1 MKQNVKLAV
10 NITIMIYIII
20 SNMSIRRRPPSNC
33 GRQAHSKRSDC
44 YDGKCVSSRAER
56 RYNFRSASSY
66 FHGRHK
72 FSSNNNTCWKSTKD
86 CSSFSNFLSKI
97 ACDYHRESSLGK
109 YNSYKCYNK
118 KAIFF

>member
-10 NITIMIYIII
+10 NITIMIYII

-56 RYNFRSASSY
+56 IHNFSPASPY

-72 FSSNNNTCWKSTKD
+72 FSSNNNSCSKSTKD
-86 CSSFSNFLSKI
+86 CSSGS
-97 ACDYHRESSLGK
+97 
-109 YNSYKCYNK
+109 
-118 KAIFF
+118 IFFK